1 LLGECPAPF
10 HASDGFFYAAENR
23 VSFGLGIINGLSLVI
38 DLYERITA
46 EGAINERGVIVG
58 EIFTASGK
66 TLYTLFSDW
75 FGWLMVIGLAGL
87 LVVSHPRPE

>member
-1 LLGECPAPF
+1 MLGEFPAPF

-23 VSFGLGIINGLSLVI
+23 VYFGLGIINGLSLVI
-38 DLYERITA
+38 GPYGRIIA
-46 EGAINERGVIVG
+46 VGAINERGVIGG

-66 TLYTLFSDW
+66 TRYTLFSDW
-75 FGWLMVIGLAGL
+75 FGWLMIIGLAGL